1 MSCSAAS
8 RSFPLLPL
16 QITCYS
22 RASWS
27 CLTKTGPYCSRHRC
41 GGDAPPYRRLLAL
54 HGALL
59 REENTKGSNTL
70 TPRLPLFK
78 DPDSWPL
85 KRCDP
90 LQAPFR
96 LQPQFLRNEPI
107 FKVLHRRPRRHPH
120 LWSGVA
126 GRALGAAGG
135 LEALKFVPGLVEPA
149 LYPCFVAGEFGE
161 GVRCVCI
168 PDKGSAERGGLRTML
183 LSLHLFSLGEGLL
196 VLLLVRYPG

>member
-59 REENTKGSNTL
+59 REENTNGSNTL

-78 DPDSWPL
+78 DADSWPL
-85 KRCDP
+85 KEMCP
-90 LQAPFR
+90 SPSSVQAATPVFAKRTHFR
-96 LQPQFLRNEPI
+96 
-107 FKVLHRRPRRHPH
+107 VL
-120 LWSGVA
+120 
-126 GRALGAAGG
+126 
-135 LEALKFVPGLVEPA
+135 
-149 LYPCFVAGEFGE
+149 
-161 GVRCVCI
+161 
-168 PDKGSAERGGLRTML
+168 
-183 LSLHLFSLGEGLL
+183 
-196 VLLLVRYPG
+196 